1 MEEPSVA
8 EAVQPP
14 PPAPNRKPLVV
25 LVCVAVVCV
34 LVAVVFAVMHANARS
49 QRDESAR
56 RIVELEQQVAQSGQ
70 EEIDARDELKLNKLK
85 EEAQKSRTEL
95 VTSCA
100 EYTRLYHDMSRDAPG
115 RDKAFR
121 LMYDTCLAL

>member
-1 MEEPSVA
+1 MEGLSAA
-8 EAVQPP
+8 EVVQPP
-14 PPAPNRKPLVV
+14 PNRKPLVV
-25 LVCVAVVCV
+25 LVCVAVVCL
-34 LVAVVFAVMHANARS
+34 LVAVLFVVLHANARS

-56 RIVELEQQVAQSGQ
+56 RIVELEQQVVTSGQ
-70 EEIDARDELKLNKLK
+70 EEIAARDELKLNKLK
-85 EEAQKSRTEL
+85 EEAQESRTEL